1 MTNARYRLVHK
12 LGVGGMAEVFLA
24 QQRGLA
30 GFEKL
35 VVIKRVLPQLRQDS
49 GFVNML
55 LAEARLAA
63 GLRHPNIVEI
73 YDVHR
78 DEGDFFIVM
87 EYLAGE
93 DLRLMLATAR
103 KAGFR
108 FPVGVAGRIISDA
121 SAGLDFA
128 HRAVDADGR
137 PLGVVHRDIG
147 PTNIILTYHGIS
159 KVLDFGVAKANIH
172 NIYTRPGTLKG
183 KYGYASPEQVQHRA
197 LDARSDIFSLGIVLH
212 ELLTGQRLFR
222 GKTPPETLKAV
233 MEAPIVPPSRI
244 NPEVPPA
251 LDELVARALERD
263 RNRRLSS
270 AGELQEQLEHI
281 LEQNDLLLSAHQV
294 ASWVSAHFAEA
305 KARRAGLER
314 SVAADHTQA
323 PQGPVMALPPATT
336 PLPSSVSD
344 ISHLSHLSNP
354 SAPWAGSQQ
363 GHGSWPISAVSA
375 AQPPPPPPPSGRKVA
390 WVVLL
395 TSLLTVLVV
404 ALVGFAFYLGRN
416 DGSTQ
421 VEVVR
426 PPESAAPTKVALH
439 LHVVPAGAQLSVDD
453 TPWPH
458 PVGED
463 GVLVPLNA
471 GQQVNLRLEKDGY
484 ETVRRAMKGPA
495 GGTENVY
502 VTLVRH
508 APAPAVIDAGAV
520 AESAPSTPPA
530 SARGRVTAAARST
543 SRSSRSSAPQQGNLE
558 VAFIPAEAR
567 LFVDDQLQPGSSP
580 RRVSGLSEGRHR
592 LRLEAAGYVAQTRE
606 VEVEGGKTASVWFS
620 LERAQA
626 EQARLDV
633 MSSPVGAEVR
643 VDGKVRGRSPV
654 VGLMLASGVAHK
666 VELSLDG
673 YKPWQA
679 TVEPTPG
686 ANPPIQATLS
696 PAAAAPAGVAAPAPV
711 AAASE
716 AREITVPGGATGDAD
731 AGRGLFKDKCRSCHG
746 SSASALAPARY
757 TADQWSRYFAR
768 GRHRRH
774 GALAEQFS
782 LAELTDVKSF
792 LMANAADVESDT
804 AAGVR

>member
-197 LDARSDIFSLGIVLH
+197 VDARSDIFSLGIVLH

-363 GHGSWPISAVSA
+363 GHGSWPISAMSA
-375 AQPPPPPPPSGRKVA
+375 AQPPPPPPRSGRKVA

-426 PPESAAPTKVALH
+426 PPEPAAPTKVALH

-495 GGTENVY
+495 EGTENVY
-502 VTLVRH
+502 VTLVRR
-508 APAPAVIDAGAV
+508 APPAPAEIDAGAV
-520 AESAPSTPPA
+520 AETAPSTPPA
-530 SARGRVTAAARST
+530 PTRGRVTAASRST
-543 SRSSRSSAPQQGNLE
+543 SRSPRSSAPQQGTLD

-567 LFVDDQLQPGSSP
+567 LLVDDQPQPGSSP

-633 MSSPVGAEVR
+633 T
-643 VDGKVRGRSPV
+643 RSPT
-654 VGLMLASGVAHK
+654 
-666 VELSLDG
+666 
-673 YKPWQA
+673 

-696 PAAAAPAGVAAPAPV
+696 PVAATPAGVTAPAPV

-716 AREITVPGGATGDAD
+716 AREITVPAGATGDAD

-782 LAELTDVKSF
+782 LAELTNVKSF